1 MRDMLPNAS
10 FLVFIGTPAL
20 FEDKKTRVL
29 IDDYVSIYDI
39 QNAMEYG
46 GNVLINYES
55 RSAKLD
61 LII

>member
-1 MRDMLPNAS
+1 MLPNAS
-10 FLVFIGTPAL
+10 FLVFIGTPAF
-20 FEDKKTRVL
+20 FEDKDTRVR

-46 GNVLINYES
+46 GNVLINYGPH
-55 RSAKLD
+55 SAKLD